1 MRFWLVAAAVNGFI
15 AVAMGAFAAH
25 GLPAAAA
32 SQLPGWVDTG
42 ARYEMWHA
50 VALLAVALLVRV
62 DGAGAGR
69 RWLDLAGW
77 GFLIGMVLFSGSLY
91 LMALTRLPFF
101 ALITPFGGLAFLV
114 GWAALGIYGVTRRAG

>member
-1 MRFWLVAAAVNGFI
+1 MGFWLIAAAVNGFI
-15 AVAMGAFAAH
+15 GVAMGAFAAH

-32 SQLPGWVDTG
+32 SQLPGWVETG

-50 VALLAVALLVRV
+50 LALLAIALLVRV

-77 GFLIGMVLFSGSLY
+77 AFLIGMILFSGSLY

-101 ALITPFGGLAFLV
+101 ALITPLGGIAFLV
-114 GWAALGIYGVTRRAG
+114 GWVALCLYGLRRGAA

>member
-1 MRFWLVAAAVNGFI
+1 MGFWLIAAAVNGFI
-15 AVAMGAFAAH
+15 GVAMGAFAAH

-32 SQLPGWVDTG
+32 SQLPGWVETG

-50 VALLAVALLVRV
+50 LALLAVALLVRV

-77 GFLIGMVLFSGSLY
+77 AFLIGMILFSGSLY

-101 ALITPFGGLAFLV
+101 ALITPLGGIAFLV
-114 GWAALGIYGVTRRAG
+114 GWVALCLYGLRRGAA